1 MLPVS
6 DPNSLRTL
14 VDELVGKRK
23 PLSEKFEKN
32 PNDTHLALEL
42 KLIDNQI
49 AEYNEQMQSDRKKR
63 K

>member
-1 MLPVS
+1 MLPVT
-6 DPNSLRTL
+6 DPNSLKTL

-49 AEYNEQMQSDRKKR
+49 AEYNQQMQSDRKKR

>member
-6 DPNSLRTL
+6 DPNSLKTL

-49 AEYNEQMQSDRKKR
+49 AEYNEQMQSNRKKR